1 MNNFQQLSLAIKL
14 DNQATFD
21 NFYAPNGTPQHLAK
35 MLLQDEGKQYA
46 YICGSTGTGLS
57 HLLQALC
64 QKHSLRPGSG
74 AAIYLPL
81 KELRDYPAE
90 QVLQG
95 LESSDIVCLDDLEEV
110 AGRKEWQEPLFN
122 FFNRC
127 NESGTRL
134 IITAHT
140 LPDLLEVVL
149 NDLLSRLKSGISLQL
164 IDYKDADL
172 RRLLQHRASGLGLYL
187 SDDVALFLLHRLP
200 RNTHVLME
208 SLEKLDA
215 VSLREQR
222 RLTLPFVKGVLAL

>member
-1 MNNFQQLSLAIKL
+1 MKNFQQLSLAIKL

-122 FFNRC
+122 FFNLC

-164 IDYKDADL
+164 VDYKDADL

>member
-1 MNNFQQLSLAIKL
+1 VKNFQQLSLAIKL

-122 FFNRC
+122 FFNLC

-164 IDYKDADL
+164 VDYKDADL

>member
-1 MNNFQQLSLAIKL
+1 MNNFQQLSLGVKL

-46 YICGSTGTGLS
+46 YICGSSGTGLS
-57 HLLQALC
+57 HLLQAVC
-64 QKHSLRPGSG
+64 HKHSLRPGVG

-81 KELRDYPAE
+81 KELVDYPPE

-95 LESSDIVCLDDLEEV
+95 LDASAIVCLDDLDQV
-110 AGRKEWQEPLFN
+110 AGRETWQAPLFN
-122 FFNRC
+122 LFNRC

-134 IITAHT
+134 LITAHT
-140 LPDLLEVVL
+140 LPDFLEVML
-149 NDLLSRLKSGISLQL
+149 EDLLSRLKSGISLQL

-187 SDDVALFLLHRLP
+187 SDEAALFLLHRLP
-200 RNTHVLME
+200 RNSHVLLQA
-208 SLEKLDA
+208 LEKLDGL
-215 VSLREQR
+215 SLREQR
-222 RLTLPFVKGVLAL
+222 RLTLPFVKSALDL

>member
-1 MNNFQQLSLAIKL
+1 VNKFQQLSLGIKL

-46 YICGSTGTGLS
+46 YLCGSSGTGLS

-64 QKHSLRPGSG
+64 QSHSLRPGTG
-74 AAIYLPL
+74 AALYMPL
-81 KELRDYPAE
+81 KELRDYPAD

-95 LESSDIVCLDDLEEV
+95 LESADIVCLDDFDEV
-110 AGRKEWQEPLFN
+110 AAREEWQQPLFN

-134 IITAHT
+134 IIAAHT
-140 LPDLLEVVL
+140 LPDFLEVIL
-149 NDLLSRLKSGISLQL
+149 EDLLSRLKSGISLQL

-187 SDDVALFLLHRLP
+187 SDEVALFLLHRLP
-200 RNTHVLME
+200 RNSHVLME
-208 SLEKLDA
+208 SLDKLDA

-222 RLTLPFVKGVLAL
+222 RLTLPFVKGVLEL

>member
-1 MNNFQQLSLAIKL
+1 MSLAIKL

-122 FFNRC
+122 FFNLC

-149 NDLLSRLKSGISLQL
+149 EDLLSRLKSGISLQL
-164 IDYKDADL
+164 VDYKDADL

-222 RLTLPFVKGVLAL
+222 RLTLPFVKGVLEL

>member
-1 MNNFQQLSLAIKL
+1 VNDFQQLSLAITL

-46 YICGSTGTGLS
+46 YICGSSGTGLS
-57 HLLQALC
+57 HLLQAVC

-81 KELRDYPAE
+81 KELCDYPAE

-95 LESSDIVCLDDLEEV
+95 LESSDIVCLDDLDEV
-110 AGRKEWQEPLFN
+110 AGRKDWQAPLFN

-127 NESGTRL
+127 SESGTRL
-134 IITAHT
+134 LITAHT
-140 LPDLLEVVL
+140 LPDFLEVVL
-149 NDLLSRLKSGISLQL
+149 EDLLSRLKSGISLQL

-172 RRLLQHRASGLGLYL
+172 RRLLQHRASSLGLYL
-187 SDDVALFLLHRLP
+187 SDEVALFLLHRLP
-200 RNTHVLME
+200 RNSHVLLE
-208 SLEKLDA
+208 ALEKLDA

-222 RLTLPFVKGVLAL
+222 RLTLPFVKTVLAI

>member
-1 MNNFQQLSLAIKL
+1 MKNFQQLSLAIKL

-122 FFNRC
+122 FFNLC

-164 IDYKDADL
+164 VDYKDADP

>member
-1 MNNFQQLSLAIKL
+1 MNDFQQLSLGIKL

-46 YICGSTGTGLS
+46 YLCGSSGTGLS

-64 QKHSLRPGSG
+64 QSHSLRPASG

-81 KELRDYPAE
+81 KELCDYPAE

-110 AGRKEWQEPLFN
+110 AGREEWQEPLFN
-122 FFNRC
+122 FFNLC

-134 IITAHT
+134 IIAAHT

-149 NDLLSRLKSGISLQL
+149 EDLLSRLKSGISLQL
-164 IDYKDADL
+164 VDYKDADL

-222 RLTLPFVKGVLAL
+222 RLTLPFVKGVLEL